1 MTISV
6 RLSVIMIADKQ
17 SQLRSNHCN
26 KYKHYG
32 NYLSRNT
39 GVFIEI
45 YLNIAMGWC
54 AKNHKSEA

>member
-32 NYLSRNT
+32 NYHNYDDD
-39 GVFIEI
+39 
-45 YLNIAMGWC
+45 YLYI
-54 AKNHKSEA
+54 STQVSS